1 MSWILHDQAGQWTDG
16 QSTIDID
23 LKSSPRIRFS
33 HLGEYVWGIAIAT
46 ESSNSLNDSSVP
58 ASSAYAASDFYI
70 RGNDLVASYAER
82 APLTYAYQ
90 VYFSIVPSLPGT
102 IALELWLSVQT
113 STLEAH
119 PVLHLSPEG
128 KLGGCDGQAA
138 DGILRLRDSKAG
150 IAVHPLDQREVTIE
164 TDGQQVP
171 HLKAFGSFMEKG
183 VIRRMR
189 IQLITSQNALS
200 QDDWHKISSAFS
212 TSPLPLTA

>member
-33 HLGEYVWGIAIAT
+33 HLGEYVWGMAIAP
-46 ESSNSLNDSSVP
+46 ECSSSSSG
-58 ASSAYAASDFYI
+58 SSTAVSPTHAASDHYV
-70 RGNDLVASYAER
+70 RGNDLVAAYAER

-119 PVLHLSPEG
+119 PVLNLSAEG
-128 KLGGCDGQAA
+128 ELGECKALAHPGV
-138 DGILRLRDSKAG
+138 LRLRDNKAG
-150 IAVHPLDQREVTIE
+150 IVIHPLDQREVTIE
-164 TDGQQVP
+164 ADGQQVP
-171 HLKAFGSFMEKG
+171 HLRAFGSFMEKG

-212 TSPLPLTA
+212 VSPLPLTA